1 MKMLQLH
8 IISPTGE
15 VFNGSVAKVL
25 LPGAKAPFVVLPM
38 HAPLISSLTKGV
50 IRYTYEAGEECSI
63 EVGGGF
69 VEVKGDV
76 VRVCTE

>member
-1 MKMLQLH
+1 M
-8 IISPTGE
+8 
-15 VFNGSVAKVL
+15 FNGSVAKVL

-50 IRYTYEAGEECSI
+50 IRYTNEAGEECSI

-69 VEVKGDV
+69 VEIRGDV

>member
-1 MKMLQLH
+1 LLQLH

-15 VFNGSVAKVL
+15 VFSGSVAKVL

-50 IRYTYEAGEECSI
+50 VRYTNEVGEEHSI